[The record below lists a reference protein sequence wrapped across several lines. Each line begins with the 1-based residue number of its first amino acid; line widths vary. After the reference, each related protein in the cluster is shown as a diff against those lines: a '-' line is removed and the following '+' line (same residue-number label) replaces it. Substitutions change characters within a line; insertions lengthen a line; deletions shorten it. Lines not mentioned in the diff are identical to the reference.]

1 MGTLK
6 RSGLCTFLISLL
18 LYPSGAL
25 GWIKVY
31 EKNGVIYITGS
42 GERHFKRPENARTI
56 EEKVAY
62 YARRYGLPVR
72 IFKELVRAESNF
84 NPKAVSRKG
93 ALGLCQLMPETAR
106 KLGVKNPFDVD
117 ENLNA
122 GAKLLKELYRKYGN
136 WKLAL
141 AAYNAGEG
149 AVEKYRGVPPY
160 AETRSYVSRILKRAK
175 IKRGAPIKKQRR
187 YKIVVYRKGDTV
199 IIAQQFINQGVGR

>member
-1 MGTLK
+1 MEMLK
-6 RSGLCTFLISLL
+6 KSGLCIFLISLL
-18 LYPSGAL
+18 AFSPNAF

-42 GERHFKRPENARTI
+42 GERQFKRPKNAKTI
-56 EEKVAY
+56 EEKVVY
-62 YARRYGLPVR
+62 YARKYGLPVR

-93 ALGLCQLMPETAR
+93 AMGLCQLMPETAKR
-106 KLGVKNPFDVD
+106 LGVKDPFDVD

-149 AVEKYRGVPPY
+149 AVEKYGGVPPY
-160 AETRSYVSRILKRAK
+160 AETRNYVSRILKRAEVK
-175 IKRGAPIKKQRR
+175 GGSSVKKQKR
-187 YKIVVYRKGDTV
+187 YRIVVYRKGDTV